1 MTQIKI
7 ITLFPMCA
15 DSAMLA
21 AVWCQYEW
29 HWETHMG
36 PICAKLR
43 SGMTIS

>member
-15 DSAMLA
+15 DSSMLA

-29 HWETHMG
+29 HCEPTRD
-36 PICAKLR
+36 PFAL
-43 SGMTIS
+43 SYALV